1 MVSVLVIVALSLI
14 AERVSPKV
22 SGILAGYP
30 LGAAITLF
38 FLGFEATPQFA
49 ADSATY
55 TLLGL
60 ISSQFFVFVYYVVS
74 KRTHRC
80 SVLISSVAAIIG
92 FLVCSALLHSITLP
106 ETAILPV
113 TCCATLLFI
122 ILFRKIDNHYITD
135 KVSLSFTSIFIRAM
149 GAATLI
155 LCVTSASSIIGE
167 KWSGLFAAFPITL
180 FPLILIIHL
189 SYDRKHVHTI
199 IKNFPSGLGSL
210 IIYTVAVH
218 YFYPIFGLF
227 TGTLFSFFLATIY
240 LVCFFFFTSRN
251 PA

>member
-1 MVSVLVIVALSLI
+1 MVILALSLI
-14 AERVSPKV
+14 AERVSPKI

-49 ADSATY
+49 ADSAIY

-74 KRTHRC
+74 RRVQRF
-80 SVLISSVAAIIG
+80 SALISSIAAIIG
-92 FLVCSALLHSITLP
+92 FLACSALLHTIIIP
-106 ETAILPV
+106 EVAILPI

-122 ILFRKIDNHYITD
+122 ILFKKIDNHQIID
-135 KVSLSFTSIFIRAM
+135 KVSLTFTSIFVRAIV
-149 GAATLI
+149 AATLI
-155 LCVTSASSIIGE
+155 LCVTGASSIIGE

-189 SYDRKHVHTI
+189 SYDKKHVHTI

-218 YFYPIFGLF
+218 YFYPMFGIF
-227 TGTLFSFFLATIY
+227 TGTLFSFLLATIY
-240 LVCFFFFTSRN
+240 LVCFFFFTSRKSV
-251 PA
+251 